1 MVQSDITESLEDGGK
16 VYINPTVQEKLT
28 EETRRSSFNIENEEA
43 FHDLV
48 LENASAVEKDSGLI
62 ADSKQQ
68 KDNKAAVIEEGPLE
82 NKSKGKSTL
91 LNRAKGIGLI
101 LLAIL
106 MATGQGAITKYLKV
120 IPTGELI
127 IVTGI
132 YTMLLFSLFI
142 TYHDI
147 PLFSFSLKKVV
158 FTRVMFSVVVKIVK
172 VWSFQHL
179 PFGDATALIFTSPL
193 FACILGRIFL
203 KEKLTLPHVIA
214 MILGITGIFMIAKP
228 TFIFS
233 GEESGPWYYNLVP
246 ILGAMSMGSA
256 YTAQRRIGTDVNC
269 ITISMYMT
277 IAGNLGGLGFQT
289 ISGDDYVNPRCLQH
303 RPLMLLGGII
313 SVAGLVAL
321 NKALQYEKAATVSLM
336 RNLDTVLAF
345 LLQVAVFSEPVEAF
359 SLAGTAL
366 IMIGTLTLTLS
377 KLFDVS
383 CGVTI

>member
-1 MVQSDITESLEDGGK
+1 MVQSDITVSLEDGRE
-16 VYINPTVQEKLT
+16 VYINPAVQENVT
-28 EETRRSSFNIENEEA
+28 EETIRSSQNIENKEA
-43 FHDLV
+43 FDDLV
-48 LENASAVEKDSGLI
+48 LENPNAVEKDSKLT

-68 KDNKAAVIEEGPLE
+68 KDEKSVAIGEEFQ

-147 PLFSFSLKKVV
+147 PLFSFPLKKVV

-214 MILGITGIFMIAKP
+214 MILGISGIFMIAKP
-228 TFIFS
+228 TFIFP

-289 ISGDDYVNPRCLQH
+289 ISGDDYVNPRCLEH

-383 CGVTI
+383 CGLTI